1 MATMEDGC
9 AWSTTTC
16 SSTPWRSSSQSSLG
30 LKLSQASH
38 GEVTFS
44 LSLSQLNVELP
55 TSRITF
61 TFYISY
67 HEIMISPSHLNVLDR
82 DISKDGLLSVIEG
95 EPVDLRCCS
104 ENPKQQQNKHNS
116 RQQNRHQK
124 ISKPSIMI
132 ITLTIKVLC
141 RQRLPSSLL
150 LLDAPS
156 AQFPVCWT
164 PGLHHDDALH
174 TMIIMVI
181 VITIIMIIISS
192 SSSTSQYSIRSSNQL
207 WLKVQKARSHL
218 PVRFDCTDGADD
230 DYDDDDDDGDDG
242 QWSP

>member
-1 MATMEDGC
+1 M
-9 AWSTTTC
+9 
-16 SSTPWRSSSQSSLG
+16 
-30 LKLSQASH
+30 
-38 GEVTFS
+38 
-44 LSLSQLNVELP
+44 LP

-82 DISKDGLLSVIEG
+82 DISKDGLLSVIQG
-95 EPVDLRCCS
+95 APVYLRCGS

-116 RQQNRHQK
+116 RQQQNCHKK
-124 ISKPSIMI
+124 ISKSSIIII

-207 WLKVQKARSHL
+207 
-218 PVRFDCTDGADD
+218 
-230 DYDDDDDDGDDG
+230 
-242 QWSP
+242 

>member
-1 MATMEDGC
+1 
-9 AWSTTTC
+9 
-16 SSTPWRSSSQSSLG
+16 
-30 LKLSQASH
+30 
-38 GEVTFS
+38 
-44 LSLSQLNVELP
+44 
-55 TSRITF
+55 
-61 TFYISY
+61 
-67 HEIMISPSHLNVLDR
+67 MISPSHLNVLDR

-95 EPVDLRCCS
+95 EPVDLRCVS

-116 RQQNRHQK
+116 LQRQNSHQK

-164 PGLHHDDALH
+164 PGLHHDEALH

-181 VITIIMIIISS
+181 VIIIMISS

-207 WLKVQKARSHL
+207 
-218 PVRFDCTDGADD
+218 
-230 DYDDDDDDGDDG
+230 
-242 QWSP
+242 